1 MSNAVTQ
8 KEIEDV
14 NSFLQNI
21 KEVASINQQSI
32 DSVNNG
38 VMQIGNIYLESK
50 RLDIRNAELN
60 NELARILSEFKL
72 KQGVLNLIFSE
83 RGRII
88 DKHFEVID
96 KGLRE
101 GNDALILQG
110 LRGASEFVMK
120 NPLEDF
126 DNFKKAI
133 LDKNT
138 PLELDF

>member
-38 VMQIGNIYLESK
+38 VMQLGNIYLESK

-60 NELARILSEFKL
+60 NELARIVSEFKL

-96 KGLRE
+96 NGLRE

-110 LRGASEFVMK
+110 LRSVSEFVMK

>member
-1 MSNAVTQ
+1 MDKIITR
-8 KEIEDV
+8 EDFQEA
-14 NSFLQNI
+14 NFFLQNI

-50 RLDIRNAELN
+50 RFDIRNAELN
-60 NELARILSEFKL
+60 NELARIVSEFKL

>member
-38 VMQIGNIYLESK
+38 VMQLGNIYLESK

-60 NELARILSEFKL
+60 NELARIVSEFKL

-96 KGLRE
+96 NGLRE

-110 LRGASEFVMK
+110 LKGASEFVMK

>member
-32 DSVNNG
+32 DSINNG
-38 VMQIGNIYLESK
+38 AMQLGNIYLESK

-60 NELARILSEFKL
+60 NELARIVSEFKL

-96 KGLRE
+96 NGLRE

-110 LRGASEFVMK
+110 LRSVSEFVMK